1 MMPRLFTKFS
11 SPIQKGAVLALF
23 ISRSIVETHLVV
35 EYEQGVTKTKNEPQ
49 LLFNFQVADNK
60 ILNQLP

>member
-1 MMPRLFTKFS
+1 MPQLFIKFS
-11 SPIQKGAVLALF
+11 SPVHKGAVLALF
-23 ISRSIVETHLVV
+23 ISRSIVETHMMIK
-35 EYEQGVTKTKNEPQ
+35 YEQGVTKTKNEPQ